1 MGGWYITCKDLLLL
15 TRDRRAAA
23 TLLLMP
29 IVFIAILGFSTGR
42 LVGWKDKNEMI
53 DLAVVDE
60 DGGLLAADVVKA
72 LGDRKGFQVTRAAD
86 ERAARDLVD
95 EDECVAAVLIGPNFQ
110 QKADELELRDVLDTR
125 QGRLATGLQALDVT
139 LYVRPAMATTGAIVE
154 QLVFW
159 EAMRALV
166 PHVAGKDPLVKA
178 LVQAR
183 GQLSPQASAS
193 QSDSDSKDFDTGLG
207 SRVYQVLVPSYTVMF
222 AFFLINIMAHS
233 FITERDLGTLRRLQ
247 AAPIG
252 PFSLVAGKTAPFYII
267 SLAQGLL
274 LFLFGKLLFGMS
286 WGPTPW
292 VLPLVIAATSLAA
305 TTLGLLTATMVRSDA
320 QVSAYATL
328 MVITLAGI
336 SGCFMPRDW
345 LPDLMRKVSLA
356 TPHAWALIAYQQ
368 LLATDSPNLSKVWQ
382 SCGILVGF
390 SMVFFSLGWL
400 RFRSTT

>member
-1 MGGWYITCKDLLLL
+1 
-15 TRDRRAAA
+15 
-23 TLLLMP
+23 
-29 IVFIAILGFSTGR
+29 
-42 LVGWKDKNEMI
+42 
-53 DLAVVDE
+53 VD
-60 DGGLLAADVVKA
+60 
-72 LGDRKGFQVTRAAD
+72 
-86 ERAARDLVD
+86 
-95 EDECVAAVLIGPNFQ
+95 I
-110 QKADELELRDVLDTR
+110 
-125 QGRLATGLQALDVT
+125 T
-139 LYVRPAMATTGAIVE
+139 LYVKPALATTGAIVE
-154 QLVFW
+154 ELVFW

-166 PHVAGKDPLVKA
+166 PHVAGKDPLVSA

-183 GQLSPQASAS
+183 RLANSQASS
-193 QSDSDSKDFDTGLG
+193 EPKNDTYSKISESGFG
-207 SRVYQVLVPSYTVMF
+207 SSVYQVLVPSYTVMF

-233 FITERDLGTLRRLQ
+233 FISERDLGTLRRLQ
-247 AAPIG
+247 AAPVG
-252 PFSLVAGKTAPFYII
+252 PFGLVAGKTAPFYII
-267 SLAQGLL
+267 SLAQGVL

-292 VLPLVIAATSLAA
+292 MLPFVIAATSLAA

-320 QVSAYATL
+320 QVSAYSTL

-356 TPHAWALIAYQQ
+356 TPHAWSLIAYQQ
-368 LLATDSPNLSKVWQ
+368 LLATDAPNLNKVWQ